1 MGQLDGKIAL
11 ITGAARGA
19 GKMHSIRLAEEGA
32 DIIAVDLCEGVGS
45 AGTPGSTPDDLKDTV
60 AAVEGLGRRIV
71 PAAADIRDLP
81 RMIEVAKE
89 GSAELGGLDIV
100 CANAAIWPLQ
110 EVEPTDMAE
119 RAAIWKDVIDINLTG
134 TWNTLEA
141 TVPILL
147 EAGKGGA
154 ITITGSTAGLNS
166 LSIGALGQNAYTA
179 SKHGL
184 VGLMRN
190 YAVDLAPHFIR
201 VNYVAPGGIATPMVE
216 NEVVAR
222 YVGGHPELAEA
233 MKYPIPI
240 PAVEPVDVSNA
251 ILYLVSDAGR
261 YVTGVTLPVD
271 AGFLLK

>member
-1 MGQLDGKIAL
+1 MPV
-11 ITGAARGA
+11 GAV
-19 GKMHSIRLAEEGA
+19 IY
-32 DIIAVDLCEGVGS
+32 V
-45 AGTPGSTPDDLKDTV
+45 
-60 AAVEGLGRRIV
+60 
-71 PAAADIRDLP
+71 RDLP

-89 GSAELGGLDIV
+89 GSAGLGGLDIV

-147 EAGKGGA
+147 EGGKGGA